1 MKGSGMDIGNKEFYK
16 CLKDFL
22 RTLSIEKDLKIKW
35 SDVEEKKI
43 NEYRIYKKTS

>member
-1 MKGSGMDIGNKEFYK
+1 MKGSGIEDREFYN

-35 SDVEEKKI
+35 SELENKKL
-43 NEYRIYKKTS
+43 NEYRIYKKTN